1 MFLVQIKTPQ
11 EVALLYLSVSS
22 LELKTPQFNCCQY
35 LEHVQYVF
43 RMSMWLWYLHFL
55 LDVSVKR
62 KWFQHHLS
70 GLPFT
75 STKQHTP
82 KLTKRY
88 LSRPREDI
96 EWSHRPMNDFLRNPQ
111 VSRKLTALVCDSFLH
126 PLCLDPWIHICFL
139 SIAPN
144 CVIVGPYN
152 KNSNFLI
159 TFQLIAVRFQQRL
172 NCK

>member
-1 MFLVQIKTPQ
+1 MVSTRKMFLVQIKTPWK
-11 EVALLYLSVSS
+11 VTLLYLSGSP
-22 LELKTPQFNCCQY
+22 LKLKTPQFNCCYY

-75 STKQHTP
+75 STKQHMP

-88 LSRPREDI
+88 LSRPKEDKKR
-96 EWSHRPMNDFLRNPQ
+96 SHIPDVVLLGRYYAVWPRLSGKKPSQLLRGLAG
-111 VSRKLTALVCDSFLH
+111 K
-126 PLCLDPWIHICFL
+126 
-139 SIAPN
+139 
-144 CVIVGPYN
+144 
-152 KNSNFLI
+152 
-159 TFQLIAVRFQQRL
+159 
-172 NCK
+172 